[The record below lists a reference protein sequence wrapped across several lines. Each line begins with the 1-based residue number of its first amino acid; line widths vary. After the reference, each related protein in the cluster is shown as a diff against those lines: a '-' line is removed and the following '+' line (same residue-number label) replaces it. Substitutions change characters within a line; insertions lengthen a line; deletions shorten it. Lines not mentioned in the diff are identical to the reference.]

1 MNKKVLFGAAAGCA
15 AAGCIAAAAKKG
27 QGQAEPKPTIWEKMR
42 QGMEEMP
49 EDFPPRIMF
58 DNIEATKANTEAI
71 LELLRDEGASGKGA
85 GGEGT
90 QQEDIEVISS
100 T

>member
-1 MNKKVLFGAAAGCA
+1 MKKKVLIGAAAGCA
-15 AAGCIAAAAKKG
+15 VAGCIAAAAKKG
-27 QGQAEPKPTIWEKMR
+27 QGQGEPKPTIWDKMQ

-58 DNIEATKANTEAI
+58 DNVEATKANTEEI
-71 LELLRDEGASGKGA
+71 LKLMSARSGGAEGESIQRDG
-85 GGEGT
+85 
-90 QQEDIEVISS
+90 IEITSS

>member
-1 MNKKVLFGAAAGCA
+1 MKKKVLIGAAAGCA
-15 AAGCIAAAAKKG
+15 AAGCIAAAAKKD
-27 QGQAEPKPTIWEKMR
+27 QTKTKPTMWDKMR

-58 DNIEATKANTEAI
+58 DNIEATKANTEEI
-71 LELLRDEGASGKGA
+71 LKLMSDESARRA
-85 GGEGT
+85 GTEAQST
-90 QQEDIEVISS
+90 QEDDIELIPS